1 MQKIGLFEVI
11 DERGVPLINESTVQ
25 YSLFAKYKFQK
36 LAPKTDWYP
45 SFDTA
50 FVGWYYIKPFRSL
63 SQRFKEECIELV
75 LPRRTVEDLYAVHC
89 SRSDVIIDADSGV
102 VDGVDI
108 TIIKALVPRGIS
120 DLNVVLRSLTVFH
133 FTLNV
138 VSVGNAGLQIFD
150 ENGRLTFCSTVP
162 TMRILGQEMI
172 YRLTDWKNETIIIPK
187 GHFQEGK
194 DIAVV
199 LFDAERS
206 MHRVTV
212 LNEDGA
218 FSFEPFGNKFF
229 AYFPDRGKVNFQ
241 NEEYGTDGLPLT
253 DRIVW
258 DGYMQNAIAYMI
270 VDVTD
275 L

>member
-1 MQKIGLFEVI
+1 VQKIGLFEAI

-25 YSLFAKYKFQK
+25 YSLLSKYKFQK
-36 LAPKTDWYP
+36 LTKTPNSYP
-45 SFDTA
+45 SLDTA

-75 LPRRTVEDLYAVHC
+75 LPRRKMEDLYAVHC

-108 TIIKALVPRGIS
+108 TIIKALVPKDIS

-138 VSVGNAGLQIFD
+138 VLVGNAGLQIFD

-172 YRLTDWKNETIIIPK
+172 YRLTDWKNETVIIPK

-206 MHRVTV
+206 MHRVEV
-212 LNEDGA
+212 LNADGS

-229 AYFPDRGKVNFQ
+229 AYFPGRGKVNFQ

-270 VDVTD
+270 VDVTG